1 MKCPFCACD
10 DDKVLETRT
19 VDDGARLKRR
29 RECLVCGRRFI
40 TNEYVD
46 EITVKVRKK
55 DGRRQPFD
63 LNKVLK
69 GMVLACEKRPVS
81 KELLEEK
88 AMSIRRRI
96 YDMGVREIAA
106 EEVGSL
112 VADALKKIDTVAY
125 VRFASIYRHF
135 KSSEDFIDAVKDL
148 PSQTHP
154 EEEKK
159 P

>member
-106 EEVGSL
+106 EEVGGL
-112 VADALKKIDTVAY
+112 VAEALKKIDTVAY
-125 VRFASIYRHF
+125 VRFASVYLRFEEVEQFAELLDSLGRHD
-135 KSSEDFIDAVKDL
+135 EN
-148 PSQTHP
+148 
-154 EEEKK
+154 E
-159 P
+159 